1 MNNKLK
7 FHIDSARAY
16 SHFNNKDKKES
27 INNNLKVET
36 NVLGIYLVIFRLNG
50 RKKNLN
56 WYFPGFKSR

>member
-56 WYFPGFKSR
+56 